1 MRHTLY
7 MQFYLVFAAITADT
21 VAAALLRTAGLYL
34 AGEEKVEK
42 FRKPSKELVTTF
54 LVELLKLIGRE
65 RKTERNKKDSEK
77 R

>member
-21 VAAALLRTAGLYL
+21 VAAALLRTAALYL